1 MAKLICSAVKYCIYE
16 YPTKIT
22 VSSTSWSIPSHLDS
36 IPGMG
41 FIFLSSSSR
50 LEPSL
55 WARLVAVCEKRLGKC
70 LVGEWVAGWIQGDR
84 RCALPIRLQIKSYT
98 SQSSLKTEDSC
109 SSLWWPQK
117 WWFETS
123 IYSCMAVATRCIRRW
138 TAHEHSTETNRS
150 LVLCILVPFISGSSQ
165 SDWGSKRWSN

>member
-41 FIFLSSSSR
+41 FIFLNSSSR

-55 WARLVAVCEKRLGKC
+55 SGLCSGQFVKNDLGNKC

-84 RCALPIRLQIKSYT
+84 RCALPIRLQIKSYST
-98 SQSSLKTEDSC
+98 RHNRHRKRKTREALFDGRKSDDLKHPSTHAWRLQQDVSEGGQ
-109 SSLWWPQK
+109 LMNIQQ
-117 WWFETS
+117 
-123 IYSCMAVATRCIRRW
+123 RRI
-138 TAHEHSTETNRS
+138 AA
-150 LVLCILVPFISGSSQ
+150 
-165 SDWGSKRWSN
+165 